1 MDIREIKWNN
11 LDALQ
16 LTMDNV
22 VMVVVTGFGPRIAF
36 FGRVGDRNLLF
47 WDDEDRGRKD
57 WKLRGGHRVWLMTTG
72 ADESEMT
79 YRPENNPC
87 EFNVEGNSVTV
98 WSALDTINMTRCG
111 LRIQETEGSQF
122 EVASLVKNE
131 GDMLLSCGIWA
142 LTCTLPSSETRYT
155 FPLGDDSGWDTFK
168 TIHFR
173 KWGPCD
179 GSFGDSQFAVSEK
192 TLVITPVSRQGKQMF
207 NIPLGIGAM
216 VDPEL
221 DITFAK
227 YVKYDY
233 TANYPEGCN
242 CAVYIGPDNY
252 MVEFETMG
260 PYSTVKPGVIKEHIE
275 TWILS
280 EGSIGVYDSEALK
293 GLFSL

>member
-11 LDALQ
+11 LNALQ
-16 LTMDNV
+16 LTLNKV
-22 VMVVVTGFGPRIAF
+22 VMVVVTSFGPRIAF
-36 FGRVGDRNLLF
+36 FGRAGDRNLLF

-57 WKLRGGHRVWLMTTG
+57 WKLRGGHRVWLMTQG

-79 YRPENNPC
+79 YRSDNNPC
-87 EFNVEGNSVTV
+87 EFDVEDSIVTV
-98 WSALDTINMTRCG
+98 WSALDTINMTRRG
-111 LRIQETEGSQF
+111 LRIQGKEGSQF

-142 LTCTLPSSETRYT
+142 LTCTLPSSGTRYT

-179 GSFGDSQFAVSEK
+179 GSFGDSQFAVGEK
-192 TLVITPVSRQGKQMF
+192 TLVITPVSLQGKQMF
-207 NIPLGIGAM
+207 YIPRGIGAM

-260 PYSTVKPGVIKEHIE
+260 PYSTVKPGEIKEHIE

-280 EGSIGVYDSEALK
+280 EGSIDINDSETFKDL
-293 GLFSL
+293 LY